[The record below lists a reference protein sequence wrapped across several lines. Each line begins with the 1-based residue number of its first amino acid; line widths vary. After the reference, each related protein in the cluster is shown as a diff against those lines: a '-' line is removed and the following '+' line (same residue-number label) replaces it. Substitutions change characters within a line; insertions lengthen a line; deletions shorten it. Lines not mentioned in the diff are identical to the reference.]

1 MQINKDSLKAR
12 ANNLSNKL
20 GISQNIVYD
29 RFFFDAFLARLSISP
44 NKDKF
49 VLKGGLYLSSILG
62 IDTRSTMDIDFYL
75 KHLPMEKEN
84 IVILITDIAA
94 IDISD
99 GVTFKV
105 VGSNDIRPDDEYG
118 GFQVK
123 VVGKLDN
130 IRYEFGIDI
139 ATGDPIVPSERNYDY
154 KCLVTGDTLPIKVY
168 SLESVIAEKL
178 ETILARQIANSR
190 SKDFYDLYILRKT
203 QLDNVDKNTLKKA
216 FEETCRYRGFNISKE
231 DALSLLEEIKLNTQ
245 TNNRWDSYVKRA
257 KYAAGLRF
265 EEVINSAIEW
275 INDIIEA

>member
-12 ANNLSNKL
+12 ANNISNQL

-29 RFFFDAFLARLSISP
+29 RFFFDAFLARLSISTY
-44 NKDKF
+44 KDKF
-49 VLKGGLYLSSILG
+49 VLKGGLYLSSVLG
-62 IDTRSTMDIDFYL
+62 IDTRSTMDIDFYI
-75 KHLPMEKEN
+75 KHLSMEKEN
-84 IVILITDIAA
+84 IVNLIKNIAD
-94 IDISD
+94 IDIND

-105 VGSNDIRPDDEYG
+105 VGSSNIKPDDEYG

-123 VVGKLDN
+123 VAGKLDN
-130 IRYEFGIDI
+130 VRYEFSIDVV
-139 ATGDPIVPSERNYDY
+139 AGDPIVPSERNFDY
-154 KCLVTGDTLPIKVY
+154 KCLVTGDILPIKAY

-203 QLDNVDKNTLKKA
+203 QLGNVDKNILKKA

-231 DALSLLEEIKLNTQ
+231 DALSLLEELKLNTQ
-245 TNNRWDSYVKRA
+245 MNNRRDSYVKRA

-265 EEVINSAIEW
+265 EEVINHAIEW

>member
-12 ANNLSNKL
+12 ANNLSNEL

-29 RFFFDAFLARLSISP
+29 RFFFDSFLVRLSISP
-44 NKDKF
+44 YKNKF
-49 VLKGGLYLSSILG
+49 VLKGGLYLSSVLG
-62 IDTRSTMDIDFYL
+62 IDTRSTMDIDFYI
-75 KHLPMEKEN
+75 KHLSMEKEN
-84 IVILITDIAA
+84 IVRLITDIAM
-94 IDISD
+94 IDLND

-105 VGSNDIRPDDEYG
+105 LGSSDIRLDDQYG

-130 IRYEFGIDI
+130 VKYEFGIDV
-139 ATGDPIVPSERNYDY
+139 ATGDPIIPSERNYDY
-154 KCLVTGDTLPIKVY
+154 KCLVTGETLPIKAY

-203 QLDNVDKNTLKKA
+203 QLVNVDKNILKKA
-216 FEETCRYRGFNISKE
+216 FEETCKYRGFNISKK

-245 TNNRWDSYVKRA
+245 MNKRWNSYVKRA
-257 KYAAGLRF
+257 KYAAGLAF
-265 EEVINSAIEW
+265 EEVINLVIEW
-275 INDIIEA
+275 INETVL